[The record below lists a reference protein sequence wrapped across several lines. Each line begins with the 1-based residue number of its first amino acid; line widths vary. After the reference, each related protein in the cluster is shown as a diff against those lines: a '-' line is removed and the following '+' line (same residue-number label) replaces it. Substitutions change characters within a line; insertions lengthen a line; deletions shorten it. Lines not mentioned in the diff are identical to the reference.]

1 MNFFGMNEKIKMV
14 LKWAGIVLVVL
25 ILASVVLSSLNSARS
40 GMGVSNSAN
49 YPSLGY
55 DGGMMKNSYERS
67 GAPAYN
73 SQDSATTNQTS
84 TASTDR
90 QVIKT
95 GSLSLVVKDVEASAN
110 EITTIATGLKG
121 FITDRNISDS
131 TSGKK
136 SGSIVVRVPSDSFEN
151 AITSIKGLAQKVT
164 RDQINAQDV
173 SEEYVDLQSQLKN
186 KRAVEAQYLNTLSR
200 AISVEDILKVQQ
212 RLDVTRGEIERLT
225 GQVQYLER
233 QVSMSTI
240 NISLVSE
247 SEVAVFGVVWEP
259 LTKIKQA
266 AYDAL
271 DSLVSLAYFVINLIF
286 MLPVLIMWF
295 VIYGGLAY
303 VAWRI
308 FLRIKKI
315 VQTPRV

>member
-1 MNFFGMNEKIKMV
+1 MNEKIKNV
-14 LKWAGIVLVVL
+14 LKWAGIILVIF
-25 ILASVVLSSLNSARS
+25 ILGSVVLSSLNTARTKSS
-40 GMGVSNSAN
+40 GISGSAN
-49 YPSLGY
+49 YSPLG
-55 DGGMMKNSYERS
+55 DNGGMMDNFYEKS

-73 SQDSATTNQTS
+73 SQDSATTNT
-84 TASTDR
+84 TNVASIDR
-90 QVIKT
+90 QIIKT
-95 GSLSLVVKDVEASAN
+95 GSLSLVVEDVEISAKK
-110 EITTIATGLKG
+110 ITDIATGLQG
-121 FITDRNISDS
+121 YMTNRNISDS

-136 SGSIVVRVPSDSFEN
+136 SGSIIVRVPSKSFEN
-151 AITSIKGLAQKVT
+151 AVASIKGVAKKIT
-164 RDQINAQDV
+164 REQIDAQDV

-186 KRAVEAQYLNTLSR
+186 KQAVEAQYLNTLSR

-266 AYDAL
+266 AYGAL

-315 VQTPRV
+315 FQTPRV